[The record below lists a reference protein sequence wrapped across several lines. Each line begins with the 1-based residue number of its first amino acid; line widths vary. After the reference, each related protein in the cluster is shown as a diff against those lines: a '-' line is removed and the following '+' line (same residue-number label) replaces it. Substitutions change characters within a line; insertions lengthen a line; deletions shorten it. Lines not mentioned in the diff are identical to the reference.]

1 MNKLV
6 SRNPVQRFKQG
17 RKIIKAQGGLDNTF
31 KLLSDTA
38 KRTAEREQYWA
49 NEEARK
55 ARAAYDRQMKSSK
68 KSKKKAGRLQTYK
81 GQPIV
86 EIDGL
91 GRGAIEN
98 ADGSYTWVDVKD
110 FDGQNIQDTMPFES
124 TVKNYPIDLTQIPEV
139 SGITFA
145 SQPKVQQTTPVIDVN
160 KIPYSGKAYSKS
172 DVRDYMRRHG
182 VNAYSYTADYRKAL
196 RKVLN
201 GQGSQDDYNMVRAMG
216 LKLKKGGLL
225 PSRNSIQRFKNR
237 KFN

>member
-1 MNKLV
+1 MNKLI

-17 RKIIKAQGGLDNTF
+17 RKIVKAQGGLDNTF

-38 KRTAEREQYWA
+38 ERTAEREQYWSD
-49 NEEARK
+49 EEARK

-68 KSKKKAGRLQTYK
+68 KSKRKAGRLQTYK

-86 EIDGL
+86 EIDGFK
-91 GRGAIEN
+91 GAIEN

-110 FDGQNIQDTMPFES
+110 FDGQDIQDTMPFES
-124 TVKNYPIDLTQIPEV
+124 TVKNYPIDLAQIPEV
-139 SGITFA
+139 SRIY
-145 SQPKVQQTTPVIDVN
+145 SPPNPVQTSEVPVIDISKVPSTGKLYN
-160 KIPYSGKAYSKS
+160 KA
-172 DVRDYMRRHG
+172 DVRNYMKRQG
-182 VNAYSYTADYRKAL
+182 VNPYSYTADYRIAL

-201 GQGSQDDYNMVRAMG
+201 GQGTESDYNMVRAMG